1 MATGRW
7 RWIWV
12 IGLLPGNAVAE
23 EVTPLNPH
31 PELMRT
37 YYDYGVVEYCGLVN
51 MPVHNGYALLRNDQL
66 ARGKGYG
73 EEVVPAR
80 GRSPGPDRRHYRGR
94 IRVSGSWSVGAEGLV
109 WDRGG
114 GGGGTL
120 YGLFPN
126 PPSAVSFHSYFA

>member
-66 ARGKGYG
+66 ARGNVRR
-73 EEVVPAR
+73 EE
-80 GRSPGPDRRHYRGR
+80 DRRARIDAITAVEYEYQDRGL
-94 IRVSGSWSVGAEGLV
+94 SGQKAWCGTEGAE
-109 WDRGG
+109 
-114 GGGGTL
+114 
-120 YGLFPN
+120 
-126 PPSAVSFHSYFA
+126 AVARFTAYFRTRHLP